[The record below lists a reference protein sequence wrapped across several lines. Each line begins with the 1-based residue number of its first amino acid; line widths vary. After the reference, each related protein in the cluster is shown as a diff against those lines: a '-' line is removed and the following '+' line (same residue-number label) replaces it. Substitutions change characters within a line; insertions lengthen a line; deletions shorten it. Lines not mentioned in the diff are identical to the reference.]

1 MLGRPVLITLVLLA
15 GTLGLA
21 ALLRPRVNVS
31 ELRRAIARDL
41 TPGTS
46 AVRIETYLDS
56 LGISHSTARPSG
68 LTRPG
73 WTIVASVQDWR
84 RPHVLSDGIFLEF
97 RLDTS
102 FALVQ
107 AEVHESWTMP

>member
-1 MLGRPVLITLVLLA
+1 MLGRPVLITLVLLT

-84 RPHVLSDGIFLEF
+84 RPHLLSDGIFLEF

>member
-46 AVRIETYLDS
+46 AVR
-56 LGISHSTARPSG
+56 
-68 LTRPG
+68 
-73 WTIVASVQDWR
+73 
-84 RPHVLSDGIFLEF
+84 PHLLSDGIFLEF

>member
-1 MLGRPVLITLVLLA
+1 MFAKPLLIALA
-15 GTLGLA
+15 LTGALGLA
-21 ALLRPRVNVS
+21 ALLRPRLNVS

-41 TPGTS
+41 PPGTP

-56 LGISHSTARPSG
+56 LRIRHSTGQPSG
-68 LTRPG
+68 LSRPG

-84 RPHVLSDGIFLEF
+84 RPHLLSDGIFLEF

-102 FALVQ
+102 FALLEAHVN
-107 AEVHESWTMP
+107 ESWTAP